1 MVSSIVTVF
10 PKLPQCLGSSV
21 SLKTRMLLAAGFF
34 YCLYGCSSG
43 LLRCKASKGSYYL
56 REVLHNATLTHL
68 YSYLRSHYWRYRKE
82 YDQVGGEISEI
93 KLAATDNYLV
103 SISQEERL
111 DRPSYRA
118 KVEPCTITILK
129 REISAHLPWQQR

>member
-1 MVSSIVTVF
+1 MGVT
-10 PKLPQCLGSSV
+10 
-21 SLKTRMLLAAGFF
+21 
-34 YCLYGCSSG
+34 
-43 LLRCKASKGSYYL
+43 LLRGFLLNVTFKYL
-56 REVLHNATLTHL
+56 H
-68 YSYLRSHYWRYRKE
+68 
-82 YDQVGGEISEI
+82 SEI

-129 REISAHLPWQQR
+129 REISARLPWQKR